1 MRMWKGA
8 ITTSMALALILAP
21 RPARAGI
28 HQVWDPAHFFKAE
41 TLLEVDPILQDIDR
55 KFYKD
60 LMVETFPS
68 IPDDLKRLY
77 QEKGK
82 EKFFQDWAAY
92 EGGRIKLNGVLIL
105 ISAEPRRV
113 EVSIGLDTRRKAF
126 TEADRVELVQ
136 HLTGAFSQGSFD
148 KGLVDA
154 VKFVQDRMDKN
165 LSASATQPATQ
176 PGAASPTTRPT
187 DSSK

>member
-1 MRMWKGA
+1 MRVWKAA
-8 ITTSMALALILAP
+8 ITTSLCLALLLAP

-28 HQVWDPAHFFKAE
+28 HQVWDPAHFFQAE
-41 TLLEVDPILQDIDR
+41 TLMEVDQVLQDIDR

-60 LMVETFPS
+60 LMIETFPS

-92 EGGRIKLNGVLIL
+92 EGGRIKLNGMLIL

-126 TEADRVELVQ
+126 TDADRVELVQ
-136 HLTGAFSQGSFD
+136 RLTQSF
-148 KGLVDA
+148 
-154 VKFVQDRMDKN
+154 
-165 LSASATQPATQ
+165 
-176 PGAASPTTRPT
+176 
-187 DSSK
+187 